1 MHNVAE
7 RDIDAI
13 TRPTVFLSY
22 TAELKIMELAN
33 SKIDSPENHQYNG
46 TTLMVNTHP
55 YPPHSPPEDTLLASA
70 APLHHPRVEDGDVN
84 LQA

>member
-55 YPPHSPPEDTLLASA
+55 
-70 APLHHPRVEDGDVN
+70 
-84 LQA
+84 